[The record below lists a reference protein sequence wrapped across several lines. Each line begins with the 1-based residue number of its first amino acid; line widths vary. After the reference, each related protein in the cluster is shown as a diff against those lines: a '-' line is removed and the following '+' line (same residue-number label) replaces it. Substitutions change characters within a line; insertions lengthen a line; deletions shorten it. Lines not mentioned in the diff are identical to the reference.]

1 MCLRYVASLACVPL
15 PSPQLTLSSAC
26 LSGPEFG
33 DPAKENE
40 PLFSKIARSFAHEQ
54 NADKQQRTALFDRG
68 NPKRYLNRTTKVD
81 TLADCASD
89 QDVRPDRVIICDVIT
104 SANLPLP
111 HFSPDRRQA
120 GRGCVEP
127 QLPVWQND

>member
-1 MCLRYVASLACVPL
+1 MCHWYVSMLAVRPSRL
-15 PSPQLTLSSAC
+15 PPADAHV
-26 LSGPEFG
+26 GPEFG

-54 NADKQQRTALFDRG
+54 NVDKQQRTALFDRG

-89 QDVRPDRVIICDVIT
+89 QEVCCEEKDCLGLAD
-104 SANLPLP
+104 
-111 HFSPDRRQA
+111 
-120 GRGCVEP
+120 
-127 QLPVWQND
+127 